1 MAWDDLTALVNV
13 ATRDTFGVA
22 VVYTPAPSGPS
33 EALTGIFDA
42 PGQLVAMSGSVPV
55 QTTSPVLDIVAA
67 DLTVM
72 PAQGDSLTVGGNA
85 YEVAQV
91 EPDGNGMIK
100 LYLLEV

>member
-1 MAWDDLTALVNV
+1 MAWDSLAALVNE
-13 ATRDTFGVA
+13 AARDTFGVT

-33 EALTGIFDA
+33 QTLTGIFDA
-42 PGQLVAMSGSVPV
+42 PGQLIATSGSVPV
-55 QTTSPVLDIVAA
+55 QTTAPMLDIVAA
-67 DLTVM
+67 DLTVT
-72 PAQGDSLTVGGNA
+72 PAQGDSLTVGGNT